1 MSEINLQI
9 MIPILTLVISVI
21 SSILITSLRNRTELK
36 KIRTDLEQKYAK
48 SLFNKRIEVYPE
60 LYALLSSFSK
70 TMQYNQLN
78 IEKLI
83 DFRESVDNWDSKYS
97 IFFTQTT
104 RRICGEF
111 RRFINEKIGQ
121 KDISENFMEE
131 MFSKMVTFERVL
143 RSELGIYA
151 TKPAGEVKFMG
162 TVKRFRELYLPKEP
176 I

>member
-48 SLFNKRIEVYPE
+48 SLFDKRIELYPE
-60 LYALLSSFSK
+60 LYGLLSSFSK
-70 TMQYNQLN
+70 TMQYDQLN

-83 DFRESVDNWDSKYS
+83 EFRESVDSWDSKYS

-104 RRICGEF
+104 RKICGGF
-111 RRFINEKIGQ
+111 RSFINEKIRL
-121 KDISENFMEE
+121 KDISENFIEE
-131 MFSKMVTFERVL
+131 MFNKMVIFERAL
-143 RSELGIYA
+143 RSELGIYV

-162 TVKRFRELYLPKEP
+162 SFKRFRELYPQKEP